1 MVQLEISDKF
11 NTGIL
16 DIFWSISGNTHYEG
30 FEEKSYGIVGCI
42 SLYRNI
48 CPGIWTLK
56 SNIFHLLAILGDRSP
71 RLLLSLWFRSLNIV
85 ILTGPT
91 QSTFLPIFMIIIII
105 NMRNKIMINN
115 SSNNLNLR
123 LCRGPTFI
131 PGARMLVRQ
140 RRRTF
145 AFWCWRRW

>member
-71 RLLLSLWFRSLNIV
+71 RLLLSLWFRSLYIV
-85 ILTGPT
+85 INTN
-91 QSTFLPIFMIIIII
+91 MVIIIRIKVQDHHHHH
-105 NMRNKIMINN
+105 NHDHHQNEDHNHE
-115 SSNNLNLR
+115 
-123 LCRGPTFI
+123 C
-131 PGARMLVRQ
+131 
-140 RRRTF
+140 
-145 AFWCWRRW
+145 